1 MHFRITKLYKP
12 FCIRF
17 SFLNLMLLHLQIF
30 YPSTSNLILLQNQLY
45 PALAFGTTLTLVK
58 SRQWDKSRK
67 WDDCGWLAN
76 FVNYAVISENSSAT
90 LPPYDTSLIARNIGP
105 PSFLSFPR
113 VTVPSLHS
121 ALALSVKT
129 KAAPL
134 NQVLKILSTR
144 LYNSLWASFS
154 CCGIRVS

>member
-30 YPSTSNLILLQNQLY
+30 YPSTSNLILLQNHLY

-90 LPPYDTSLIARNIGP
+90 LPPYDTSLIARNICP
-105 PSFLSFPR
+105 PSFLS
-113 VTVPSLHS
+113 
-121 ALALSVKT
+121 
-129 KAAPL
+129 
-134 NQVLKILSTR
+134 
-144 LYNSLWASFS
+144 YCLWLVELPQSDNSFS
-154 CCGIRVS
+154 AFSTCIISKNQSSTS